1 LLFHFCPLP
10 SYSCCARGS
19 ACARVLAVSA
29 PNEPDRVVRT
39 FVGEAQTDECLDE
52 PLWLTFAGTLRE
64 LVAKPDESELGRRI
78 ARIFAEYC
86 ANEAVAIREKASL

>member
-1 LLFHFCPLP
+1 
-10 SYSCCARGS
+10 
-19 ACARVLAVSA
+19 
-29 PNEPDRVVRT
+29 VVRT